1 LGRGAKGAER
11 RLRVEIRGGLDI
23 GNFLLLS
30 SVFTEGVEIPENVRV
45 ECAIQ
50 WPFRVIVQLVLWPSL
65 IGKKNEFL
73 PLDQVRAVGA
83 RGWPIDSPERCL
95 REFWKVQC

>member
-30 SVFTEGVEIPENVRV
+30 SAFTEVIEIPENVRV
-45 ECAIQ
+45 ECAI
-50 WPFRVIVQLVLWPSL
+50 
-65 IGKKNEFL
+65 
-73 PLDQVRAVGA
+73 
-83 RGWPIDSPERCL
+83 
-95 REFWKVQC
+95 